1 MSKLGNN
8 LNNALRLLLVELR
21 YLFDQVVALFDTERL
36 IALVDRRSRGFGRVF
51 LHRWLLRIVRL
62 VARCCRF
69 LVLNLFEFVLKILN
83 LFFFF
88 RKLTLV
94 GDILIWSACV
104 DHVD

>member
-21 YLFDQVVALFDTERL
+21 YLFDQVVALFDTEGF
-36 IALVDRRSRGFGRVF
+36 IALVDRRGRGFGRVF
-51 LHRWLLRIVRL
+51 LHRRLLRIVRL
-62 VARCCRF
+62 VARCCRL

-88 RKLTLV
+88 SKLTLV
-94 GDILIWSACV
+94 GDILIWSARV

>member
-94 GDILIWSACV
+94 GDILIWSARV

>member
-1 MSKLGNN
+1 MCKLGNN

-21 YLFDQVVALFDTERL
+21 YLFDQVVALFDTEGF
-36 IALVDRRSRGFGRVF
+36 IALVDRGSRGFGRVF

-62 VARCCRF
+62 VARCCRL

-94 GDILIWSACV
+94 GDILIRSALV